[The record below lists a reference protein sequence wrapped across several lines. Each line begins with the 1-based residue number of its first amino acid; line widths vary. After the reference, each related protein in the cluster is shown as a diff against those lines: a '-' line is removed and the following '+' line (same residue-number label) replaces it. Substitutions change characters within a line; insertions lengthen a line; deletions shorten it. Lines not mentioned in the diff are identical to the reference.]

1 MLGAKAGRCG
11 RIVGGNGRTHQGEVE
26 VAVEVTERVKLGEF
40 DGTVKWFNAQ
50 KGYGF
55 IARENTETPN
65 DIFVH
70 HSAIKMEGFRTLQ
83 EGEIVRYELFEGPKG
98 LQAANVVRL

>member
-1 MLGAKAGRCG
+1 MAEEGAGDRPTSEEAA
-11 RIVGGNGRTHQGEVE
+11 E
-26 VAVEVTERVKLGEF
+26 AMERVSMGEF

-55 IARENTETPN
+55 IRRVDYEEQNMP

-70 HSAIKMEGFRTLQ
+70 HSAIVMEGFRTLH
-83 EGEIVRYELFEGPKG
+83 EGEPVHYELFEGPKG
-98 LQAANVVRL
+98 LQALNVVPL